1 MSIKRRLNIQPTNL
15 ARIQIQFFYT
25 FRDIPNRICK
35 TASNFGK
42 EILKIVLV
50 QSTFY
55 KMCRTWLFLRCC
67 FSVTLCR
74 QRRRNEHR
82 IITHAYTAIVDLL
95 RYRDTS
101 SNVLQF
107 STFQRPL
114 NKYLYKPFES
124 FHPSSNKK
132 AIIKGDFMR
141 YVRNSSSFNSF
152 YETREKFWKRLRV
165 RGYPFRVS

>member
-1 MSIKRRLNIQPTNL
+1 MQNVAIS
-15 ARIQIQFFYT
+15 
-25 FRDIPNRICK
+25 C
-35 TASNFGK
+35 
-42 EILKIVLV
+42 
-50 QSTFY
+50 
-55 KMCRTWLFLRCC
+55 CC

-114 NKYLYKPFES
+114 IKYLYKPFKS

-152 YETREKFWKRLRV
+152 YETREKFWKRLPV
-165 RGYPFRVS
+165 RGYPFRFLLPLFREIRYSDRKKWFTRSLIIGQAWVGLLSLRLPSTVVTHVLRMLLVLSYQN